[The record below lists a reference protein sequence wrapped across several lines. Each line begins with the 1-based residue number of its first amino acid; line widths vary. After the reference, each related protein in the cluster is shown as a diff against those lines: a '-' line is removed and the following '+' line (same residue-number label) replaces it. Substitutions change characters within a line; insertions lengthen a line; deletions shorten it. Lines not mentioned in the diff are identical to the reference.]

1 MVTFSFS
8 SQFHILRHFCQI
20 DTDYRAIMKSETNY
34 TDKEIDFQLSI
45 SGSKF
50 HPVFASN
57 PINLWEKIQKH
68 HDFNILEDK
77 IWKNGQAKIILT
89 YKIEQYPIGIGYDSL
104 LRIDELTAEQKKQL
118 KQEDRDGFLV
128 NYISLNEL
136 KPTWQAN
143 VILTKGTKIQLIT
156 IFPGIFA
163 PALPKQKKQSEK
175 EWIKSRN
182 FWEQYAFEKL

>member
-1 MVTFSFS
+1 MEMDFLYHR
-8 SQFHILRHFCQI
+8 QFHTLRHFSQI
-20 DTDYRAIMKSETNY
+20 DKDYKAVLKLDTMY
-34 TDKEIDFQLSI
+34 TDLEIDKQLAM

-50 HPVFASN
+50 HPTFASN

-68 HDFNILEDK
+68 HDFNIFEDK
-77 IWKNGQAKIILT
+77 IWKNGQAEIILT
-89 YKIEQYPIGIGYDSL
+89 YKTEQYPCGLAGLIGSP
-104 LRIDELTAEQKKQL
+104 EQKKQL
-118 KQEDRDGFLV
+118 QKEDRDGFLI

-182 FWEQYAFEKL
+182 FWEQYAFEKH